1 MIRAA
6 IILGVLAILAAALAG
21 GRYSLIQQ
29 GNMAFEVD
37 RYMEQF
43 GSAARDFDVRWVRPC
58 EDTS

>member
-21 GRYSLIQQ
+21 GRYSLTQQ

-37 RYMEQF
+37 R
-43 GSAARDFDVRWVRPC
+43 
-58 EDTS
+58 

>member
-21 GRYSLIQQ
+21 GRYSLTQQ

-37 RYMEQF
+37 RYAETV
-43 GSAARDFDVRWVRPC
+43 GSVPATDVQR
-58 EDTS
+58 

>member
-21 GRYSLIQQ
+21 GRYSLTQQ

-37 RYMEQF
+37 RYTGTV
-43 GSAARDFDVRWVRPC
+43 GSVPATDV
-58 EDTS
+58 

>member
-21 GRYSLIQQ
+21 GRYSLTQQ

-37 RYMEQF
+37 RYTEQF
-43 GSAARDFDVRWVRPC
+43 GSVPATDVQR
-58 EDTS
+58 